1 MEAWSV
7 HHLSQAVTPTLG
19 KPTADHL
26 KVYAQRLILVN
37 LPVIF
42 TLRHLANI
50 TGVNYCVL
58 RATVERRRES
68 ANYRIFAVKKKS
80 GGRRHIHAVS
90 GDLFKVQQ
98 FINLELLQ
106 QLKPHPASYAFHAEG
121 GIRKCASVHCGAR
134 WIFQYDLED
143 FFYTLGESDVYR
155 IFMNAGYRPL
165 LAFELARLCTTTRL
179 PKHLKHHLRPQR
191 PKVITNPY
199 QFYVERCGAT
209 GVLPQ
214 GAPTSP
220 MLSNLAAFG
229 LDEKL
234 TDFAEKHG
242 FIYTRYA
249 DDLTLSAGGELPE
262 RMSIGDI
269 HRAVVGIIR
278 KSGFHENT
286 KKTRIAGPGSKKVVL
301 GLLVDGLV
309 PRLSKETY
317 KRIDRH
323 LHAAQTYGLV
333 AVAEHEKFDSAIGFY
348 NHLAGLIAFVK
359 DVDSVRWQEFHK
371 QFSKILVPMGTET
384 SLMCPR

>member
-7 HHLSQAVTPTLG
+7 HHLSQAVTSALG
-19 KPTADHL
+19 KPAADHL
-26 KVYAQRLILVN
+26 KVYAQRLILAN

-50 TGVNYCVL
+50 TGVDYCVL

-80 GGRRHIHAVS
+80 GGRRHIHAVN

-98 FINLELLQ
+98 FINFELLQ
-106 QLKPHPASYAFHAEG
+106 KLKPHPASYAFHAEG
-121 GIRKCASVHCGAR
+121 GIRKCASMHCGAR

-143 FFYTLGESDVYR
+143 FFHTLNESDAYR
-155 IFMNAGYRPL
+155 VFMNAGYRPL

-179 PKHLKHHLRPQR
+179 PKHLKHHLRLR
-191 PKVITNPY
+191 HTETTTKTY
-199 QFYVERCGAT
+199 QFYTRPCGTT

-220 MLSNLAAFG
+220 MLSNLAAFS

-234 TDFAEKHG
+234 TDFAEKNG

-262 RMSIGDI
+262 CMSIGDI

-278 KSGFHENT
+278 KSSFHENK
-286 KKTRIAGPGSKKVVL
+286 KKTRIAGPGSKKIVL

-323 LHAAQTYGLV
+323 LHATQTYGLV

-359 DVDSVRWQEFHK
+359 DVDAVRWQEFHK
-371 QFSKILVPMGTET
+371 QFSKIQASMRVET
-384 SLMCPR
+384 FHL

>member
-1 MEAWSV
+1 MEAWSA
-7 HHLSQAVTPTLG
+7 HHLSQAATPVLG
-19 KPTADHL
+19 KPAADHL
-26 KVYAQRLILVN
+26 KTYANRLARTG

-42 TLRHLANI
+42 TLRHLAKI
-50 TGVNYCVL
+50 TAVEYGVL
-58 RATVERRRES
+58 RATIERRRES
-68 ANYRIFAVKKKS
+68 ANYRMFAVKKRT

-106 QLKPHPASYAFHAEG
+106 KMRPHPASYAFHAEG

-134 WIFQYDLED
+134 WLFQYDLEN
-143 FFYTLGESDVYR
+143 FFHTLSESDAYR
-155 IFMNAGYRPL
+155 VFMKAGYRSL

-179 PKHLKHHLRPQR
+179 PAHLKHHLRPKR
-191 PKVITNPY
+191 LVASKKAY
-199 QFYVERCGAT
+199 QLYTERTGAT

-220 MLSNLAAFG
+220 MLSNLAAFD

-234 TDFAEKHG
+234 TAFADLHG
-242 FIYTRYA
+242 FTYTRYA
-249 DDLTLSAGGELPE
+249 DDLTFSAGGELPE

-269 HRAVVGIIR
+269 HRAIVGIIQ
-278 KSGFHENT
+278 KCGFRENT

-301 GLLVDGLV
+301 GLLVDGSV
-309 PRLSKETY
+309 PRLSRETY

-323 LHAAQTYGLV
+323 LYATQKYGLV
-333 AVAEHEKFDSAIGFY
+333 AVAAHEKFDSAIGFH

-359 DVDSVRWQEFHK
+359 DVDAARWQEFND
-371 QFSKILVPMGTET
+371 QFSKIPAPMSAGA
-384 SLMCPR
+384 

>member
-7 HHLSQAVTPTLG
+7 HHLFQTATPVLG
-19 KPTADHL
+19 KPAADHL
-26 KVYAQRLILVN
+26 KAYAQRLLRAN

-42 TLRHLANI
+42 TLRHLAKI
-50 TGVNYCVL
+50 TAVEYAVL

-68 ANYRIFAVKKKS
+68 ANYRMFAVKKRS
-80 GGRRHIHAVS
+80 GGRRHIHAVT
-90 GDLFKVQQ
+90 GDLFRVQQ

-106 QLKPHPASYAFHAEG
+106 KMRPHPASYAFHADG

-134 WIFQYDLED
+134 WLFQYDLEN
-143 FFYTLGESDVYR
+143 FFHALSESDAYGVF
-155 IFMNAGYRPL
+155 IKVGYRPL

-179 PKHLKHHLRPQR
+179 PTHLKHHLL
-191 PKVITNPY
+191 PKRLMASTKAY
-199 QFYVERCGAT
+199 QFYVERTGAT

-220 MLSNLAAFG
+220 MLSNLAAFD

-234 TDFAEKHG
+234 TAFADLHG
-242 FIYTRYA
+242 FVYTRYA
-249 DDLTLSAGGELPE
+249 DDLTFSAGGELPE

-278 KSGFHENT
+278 KCSFRENT
-286 KKTRIAGPGSKKVVL
+286 KKTRVAGPGSKKVVL
-301 GLLVDGLV
+301 GLLVDGPV
-309 PRLSKETY
+309 PRLSRETY

-323 LHAAQTYGLV
+323 LHAAQKYGLV
-333 AVAEHEKFDSAIGFY
+333 AVAAHEKFDSAIGFH

-359 DVDSVRWQEFHK
+359 DVDAARWQEFHK
-371 QFSKILVPMGTET
+371 QFSEIPAPMSAE
-384 SLMCPR
+384 M

>member
-1 MEAWSV
+1 METWSV
-7 HHLSQAVTPTLG
+7 HHLSQAAAPVLG
-19 KPTADHL
+19 KPAADHL
-26 KVYAQRLILVN
+26 KAYAQQLAPAN

-42 TLRHLANI
+42 TLRHLAKI
-50 TGVNYCVL
+50 TKVEYGVL
-58 RATVERRRES
+58 RITVERRRES
-68 ANYRIFAVKKKS
+68 ANYRMFAVKKRA
-80 GGRRHIHAVS
+80 GGRRHIHAVT

-106 QLKPHPASYAFHAEG
+106 KLKPHPASYAFHADG
-121 GIRKCASVHCGAR
+121 GVRKCASVHCGAR
-134 WIFQYDLED
+134 WIFQYDLEN
-143 FFYTLGESDVYR
+143 FFHTLNESDAYR
-155 IFMNAGYRPL
+155 VFMNAGYRPL

-179 PKHLKHHLRPQR
+179 PDHLKYHLRPKRIVTSQ
-191 PKVITNPY
+191 KAY
-199 QFYVERCGAT
+199 QFYVDRTGAM

-234 TDFAEKHG
+234 TALADLHG

-249 DDLTLSAGGELPE
+249 DDLIFSAGGELPTH
-262 RMSIGDI
+262 MSIGDI
-269 HRAVVGIIR
+269 HRVITKIIR
-278 KSGFHENT
+278 KCGFRENI

-301 GLLVDGLV
+301 GLLVDGPI

-323 LHAAQTYGLV
+323 LYATQKYGLV

-348 NHLAGLIAFVK
+348 NHLSG
-359 DVDSVRWQEFHK
+359 
-371 QFSKILVPMGTET
+371 
-384 SLMCPR
+384 